1 MDMCR
6 RAAIKLGCQ
15 GGMSELRMS
24 ELPKFMG
31 CYGGMSEHPPVHRI
45 TAVLSF

>member
-1 MDMCR
+1 MDTCR
-6 RAAIKLGCQ
+6 RAAIKMGCQ
-15 GGMSELRMS
+15 GGMT

-31 CYGGMSEHPPVHRI
+31 FYGGMSERPPVHRI